1 MKKIRACAII
11 VNSSNV
17 ILLWRKIKGKEYFV
31 FPGGGK
37 EINETLEE
45 AVVREAFEETS
56 LKIKVEKLL
65 YRLIDE
71 NNEHNFYLCSY
82 LSGQPKL
89 GLHNEFLESSEENKY
104 EPMWKNINELVN
116 LLVFPLEVRDWFI
129 EDYKNNFVQTPR
141 EQTIEIEKR
150 RKK

>member
-11 VNSSNV
+11 INIDKVM
-17 ILLWRKIKGKEYFV
+17 LLWRKINGKAYFV

-37 EINETLEE
+37 ELNETLEE

-56 LKIKVEKLL
+56 IKVMVDKLL
-65 YRLIDE
+65 YKIIDE

-82 LSGQPKL
+82 ISGEPKL
-89 GLHNEFLESSEENKY
+89 GIFNEHLDKSETNQY
-104 EPMWKNINELVN
+104 EPMWKNIEEITN
-116 LLVFPLEVRDWFI
+116 LQILPLEARDWFI
-129 EDYKNNFVQTPR
+129 NDYKNNFVDTPR
-141 EQTIEIEKR
+141 EQTILINDR